1 MIKKIIAV
9 VVLGFFLAS
18 CTNNILDVS
27 KAEYPTKIIGTWQ
40 GTVGNL
46 KETMKIMGD
55 GNFVC
60 RLHPGGF
67 ISNMIFPT
75 VPGEVRG
82 TWKINGEIIT
92 LSITGEKNENLKNR
106 IASSTIVSFK
116 EGELVLKSARGE
128 TSSFQ
133 RVNVL

>member
-1 MIKKIIAV
+1 MKKVIAI

-18 CTNNILDVS
+18 CTNNLLTVS

-46 KETMKIMGD
+46 KETMSIKAD
-55 GNFVC
+55 GTFVC
-60 RLHPGGF
+60 QLHPGGF

-75 VPGEVRG
+75 VPGTISG

-92 LSITGEKNENLKNR
+92 LSITGEKNENLKNS
-106 IASSTIVSFK
+106 IASSTIVAFK
-116 EGELVLKSARGE
+116 ENELVLKSSRGE
-128 TSSFQ
+128 SSSFQ
-133 RVNVL
+133 RVNEL

>member
-1 MIKKIIAV
+1 MMKIVMAAAI
-9 VVLGFFLAS
+9 LGLCLVS
-18 CTNNILDVS
+18 CTNNLLNVS

-46 KETMKIMGD
+46 KETMSIKGD

-75 VPGEVRG
+75 VPGTVSG
-82 TWKINGEIIT
+82 TWKINNAIIT
-92 LSITGEKNENLKNR
+92 LSITSEKNENLRNM
-106 IASSTIVSFK
+106 IASSTIVAFK
-116 EGELVLKSARGE
+116 EDELVLKSARGE
-128 TSSFQ
+128 TSSFL

>member
-1 MIKKIIAV
+1 MIRIVMAAAI
-9 VVLGFFLAS
+9 LGLCLVS
-18 CTNNILDVS
+18 CTNNLLTVS
-27 KAEYPTKIIGTWQ
+27 KVEYPTKIIGTWQ

-46 KETMKIMGD
+46 KETMKITGD

-60 RLHPGGF
+60 RVHPGGF

-75 VPGEVRG
+75 VPGTVSG
-82 TWKINGEIIT
+82 TWKINGTIIT
-92 LSITGEKNENLKNR
+92 LSITDEKNENLKNR

>member
-1 MIKKIIAV
+1 MKKVISV

-18 CTNNILDVS
+18 CTNNLLTVS
-27 KAEYPTKIIGTWQ
+27 KEEYPTKIIGTWQ

-46 KETMKIMGD
+46 KETMSIKGD
-55 GNFVC
+55 GGFVC

-67 ISNMIFPT
+67 IANMIFPT
-75 VPGEVRG
+75 VPGTVRG

-92 LSITGEKNENLKNR
+92 LSITGEKNENLRNR
-106 IASSTIVSFK
+106 IASSTIVAFK
-116 EGELVLKSARGE
+116 EDELVLKSARGE
-128 TSSFQ
+128 TSSFL